1 MLSPDFAFYYL
12 DMWLNYFENIA
23 IVLFMLSLVVMIYMV
38 FCRDYTHFR
47 GLDKV
52 QDSQFVY
59 AFTNRLYFVLTT
71 LTTIGYGD
79 ITAASLRCR
88 MITVGVILV
97 VFILVLKVFDTL
109 IDNYNGN
116 VHKYLAKFANPMF
129 GVGSDGSK
137 MAVQGPPM
145 PSTTL
150 SAATLSAATLS
161 R

>member
-109 IDNYNGN
+109 INNYDGN
-116 VHKYLAKFANPMF
+116 VHRYLAKFANPMF
-129 GVGSDGSK
+129 GGDGGK
-137 MAVQGPPM
+137 IAVQGPPL
-145 PSTTL
+145 PSATL
-150 SAATLSAATLS
+150 SASTLSAATLS